1 MLAFVNYLCDSHSR
15 LRIMLLQIHAQIQS
29 FLDEPHASDSLLG
42 SVQRQTAISLD
53 VVSAALHK
61 YEISE
66 LAISYNGG
74 KDCLVLLVLFLAEL
88 GRRQS
93 QQRNERA
100 IMSLGTNGKP
110 EAVFG
115 TEMKSIPAVYVRP
128 ADPFPAVENFVM
140 SSAKTYGL
148 SLTKFTIGSS
158 NMTLRDVFEDYLAH
172 QSDIRAILVGTRRS
186 DPHGENLSHF
196 NNTDKGWPDFVR
208 IHPVIDWSY
217 REIWA
222 FIRHLRL
229 EYCSLYNEG
238 YTSLGGTSDTQPN
251 PKLLKEQFSWTK
263 ARTRSDGMVESEQ
276 KCQER
281 YHPAYELVDE
291 RNERLGRK

>member
-1 MLAFVNYLCDSHSR
+1 MIS
-15 LRIMLLQIHAQIQS
+15 QIHARIQS

-53 VVSAALHK
+53 VLSAALHK

-74 KDCLVLLVLFLAEL
+74 KDCLVLLVLFLGEL

-93 QQRNERA
+93 QQWNERA
-100 IMSLGTNGKP
+100 SLSLGTNELP
-110 EAVFG
+110 EAVFD
-115 TEMKSIPAVYVRP
+115 TEMKRVSAVYVCP
-128 ADPFPAVENFVM
+128 TDQFPAVEDFVM

-148 SLTKFTIGSS
+148 SLTKITIGSS
-158 NMTLRDVFEDYLAH
+158 NMTMRDVFEDYLAE
-172 QSDIRAILVGTRRS
+172 QPDIRAILVGTRRC

-196 NNTDKGWPDFVR
+196 NKTDKGWPDFVR
-208 IHPVIDWSY
+208 IHPVIDWTY
-217 REIWA
+217 TEIWA
-222 FIRHLRL
+222 FIRHLGL
-229 EYCSLYNEG
+229 DYCSLYNEG

-251 PKLLKEQFSWTK
+251 PKLLKEQFGSAK
-263 ARTRSDGMVESEQ
+263 ARNRSDSVESEQ
-276 KCQER
+276 YCQGK
-281 YHPAYELVDE
+281 YQPAYELMDE